1 MLVSQNLRA
10 FIARNLKY
18 IHKLFFSA
26 KDLENSI
33 KAGTRLCKEAF
44 INCSQTEDEALEYM
58 VKCYTSQT
66 QVEKNIEELLQIQH
80 AASKLKT
87 ALEAVVSASEE
98 ANSNGTIVSCATY
111 ITEVEKVETLYL
123 SSSLIGNGAEIVAQ
137 TTTIVQQSVTAC
149 TATQIIRCN
158 QSIQLLTTVIVQI
171 TTVITQYQKILVTLT
186 GSTPDTPQITTMTLP
201 DDLGIVNTTTTAT
214 TTGTM

>member
-1 MLVSQNLRA
+1 MLVGQNLRV

-66 QVEKNIEELLQIQH
+66 QVEKNIQELLQIQD
-80 AASKLKT
+80 AAAKLKT
-87 ALEAVVSASEE
+87 ALEAVVSGSEE
-98 ANSNGTIVSCATY
+98 ANSNIVSCATY

-186 GSTPDTPQITTMTLP
+186 GSTPDTPQITTITLP

-214 TTGTM
+214 TTGTT

>member
-1 MLVSQNLRA
+1 MLVSQNLRV

-58 VKCYTSQT
+58 IKCYTSQT
-66 QVEKNIEELLQIQH
+66 QVEKNIKELLQIQD

-87 ALEAVVSASEE
+87 ALEAVV
-98 ANSNGTIVSCATY
+98 NSSGVQESSTIVSCATY

-123 SSSLIGNGAEIVAQ
+123 SSNLIGKGVEIVAQ

-171 TTVITQYQKILVTLT
+171 TTVIIQYQKILITLT

>member
-1 MLVSQNLRA
+1 MLVSQNLRV

-66 QVEKNIEELLQIQH
+66 QVEKNIEELLQIQD

-87 ALEAVVSASEE
+87 ALEAVVSASET
-98 ANSNGTIVSCATY
+98 ANSNGQSSTIVSCATY
-111 ITEVEKVETLYL
+111 ITEVEKVEMLYL
-123 SSSLIGNGAEIVAQ
+123 SSNLIGKGAEIVAQ

-171 TTVITQYQKILVTLT
+171 TTVIIQYQKILITLT

-201 DDLGIVNTTTTAT
+201 DDLGIVNAT

>member
-1 MLVSQNLRA
+1 M
-10 FIARNLKY
+10 I
-18 IHKLFFSA
+18 
-26 KDLENSI
+26 
-33 KAGTRLCKEAF
+33 
-44 INCSQTEDEALEYM
+44 
-58 VKCYTSQT
+58 KCYTSQT
-66 QVEKNIEELLQIQH
+66 QVEKNIQELLQIQD
-80 AASKLKT
+80 AAAKLKT
-87 ALEAVVSASEE
+87 ALEAVVSASEA
-98 ANSNGTIVSCATY
+98 ANSNGNIVSCATY

-186 GSTPDTPQITTMTLP
+186 GSTPDTPQITTITLP

-214 TTGTM
+214 TKGTM